1 MRGSGAFHIAG
12 IYMTFHASSRAVPGR
27 LTVLAALLAAF
38 ATSAAPAFAAS
49 DIVISQAYGG
59 GGNSGATYKSDFVEL
74 FNRGTAAVTLTNWS
88 VQYAS
93 AGGTSWQVTTIPT
106 VTLQPGQYYLIQ
118 QATGSGGSV
127 ALSPDLTGT
136 TAMGGSGGKV
146 ALVRATAALT
156 GANPAG
162 GSVADLVGWGSNA
175 NGFEGSGPAGGT
187 ANATAAVR
195 NEAGCVDTDDNA
207 GDFTIATP
215 TPRNTATPANVCG
228 APSVKPIVTN
238 CPASLGVAQGYAGV
252 ALLSASDVDG
262 IVNGATITSS
272 PVPGIVLAGF
282 NAAGEAGASASA
294 RLEVAANVPLG
305 SYPVTIRFVNDQAQE
320 ASCTVNVAVQA
331 LAAVTRTIPQIQG
344 SGAASPVANTTQT
357 TQGVVTAK
365 VAGGFFL
372 QDAAGDGDPATS
384 DGLFV
389 YSGTAADNVSVGQ
402 LVRVTGTVVE
412 FTPNG
417 AARSYTEMKDVTAAV
432 ALSGGHS
439 VAPTNIALP
448 NARLDQVE
456 GMLVR
461 FTSPLT
467 ISQTSYVG
475 SRGELTLSSGRL
487 EIPTNRYVP
496 GSAEAL
502 ALAAANAN
510 NRIVLDDGLFTAPTT
525 IPYIGEGPTVRA
537 GDTVTDLTGVVDFG
551 AIGGGGA
558 GFKLQPTAAP
568 LIARDNPRE
577 GAPLLPSGNV
587 KVASANVLNFFTTF
601 TNGVNHLGQATAGCT
616 IGGSTSRSNCRGADN
631 LAEYVR
637 QRDKIVAELKGIDAD
652 VFGLMEIQNDGDYS
666 AGVLVD
672 SLNAAY
678 GAQVY
683 AVVPK
688 PPATGTDAIRVA
700 MIYKPGKLSLAGAAM
715 SDADGVNNRPPMAQS
730 FVAANGEKFTL
741 VVNHL
746 KSKGSC
752 PSGGGANGDNGDGQ
766 SCWNGTRV
774 LQAQRLV
781 NAFLPQV
788 VAAANDPDVLVIGDM
803 NSYGMEDPIRTI
815 TAAGYVN
822 QLERFVRPA
831 GLPYSYVFGHEAG
844 YLDHALASA
853 ALSPQV
859 AGAAEWHVNAD
870 EPEVIDYN
878 LDGKPQDLYNA
889 LPYRA
894 SDHDPVVI
902 SLNLAP
908 AYVDV
913 TASVQKVSSG
923 LVFNRATQLF
933 TGTITLVNKSG
944 TALNGPL
951 QLSLASLTSGVTLV
965 NATGSKNGAP
975 YITVNGGL
983 SAGASVTVPVSFSN
997 PAKVGLTYTAKVYS
1011 GNF

>member
-1 MRGSGAFHIAG
+1 
-12 IYMTFHASSRAVPGR
+12 MTFHAPSRAVPGR
-27 LTVLAALLAAF
+27 LTVLAALLAGF
-38 ATSAAPAFAAS
+38 AAPAFAAS

-74 FNRGTAAVTLTNWS
+74 FNRGATAVTLTNWS

-93 AGGTSWQVTTIPT
+93 AAGTSWQVTTIPN
-106 VTLQPGQYYLIQ
+106 VTLQPGQYFLIQ
-118 QATGSGGSV
+118 QASGSGGSV

-136 TAMGGSGGKV
+136 IPMGGSGGKV
-146 ALVRATAALT
+146 ALVRGTTALT
-156 GANPAG
+156 GANPTAN
-162 GSVADLVGWGSNA
+162 VADLVGWGGNA
-175 NGFEGSGPAGGT
+175 TGYEGSGPAGGT

-207 GDFTIATP
+207 GDFTVATP
-215 TPRNTATPANVCG
+215 TPRNQATPANVCG
-228 APSVKPIVTN
+228 APVVKPIVPN

-272 PVPGIVLAGF
+272 PVPGIALVGF
-282 NAAGEAGASASA
+282 NAAGAAGASASA
-294 RLEVAANVPLG
+294 RLEVAASVPLG

-344 SGAASPVANTTQT
+344 AGAASPVANTTQT

-372 QDAAGDGDPATS
+372 QDAAGDGDPTTS

-389 YSGTAADNVSVGQ
+389 YATAADNVSVGQ

-412 FTPNG
+412 FTPTG

-439 VAPTNIALP
+439 VAPTNITLP

-496 GSAEAL
+496 RSAEAL

-510 NRIVLDDGLFTAPTT
+510 NRIVLDDGLFTTPTT

-568 LIARDNPRE
+568 LISRENARE
-577 GAPLLPSGNV
+577 GAPLLPGGNV

-601 TNGVNHLGQATAGCT
+601 TNGVNHLGQATSGCT
-616 IGGSTSRSNCRGADN
+616 IGSSTSRSNCRGADN

-700 MIYKPGKLSLAGAAM
+700 MIYKPGKLTLAGPSM
-715 SDADGVNNRPPMAQS
+715 SDADSVHNRPPMAQS
-730 FVAANGEKFTL
+730 FRAVNGEKFTL

-746 KSKGSC
+746 KAKGGC
-752 PSGGGANGDNGDGQ
+752 PASGANADNGDGQ
-766 SCWNGTRV
+766 SCWNATRV
-774 LQAQRLV
+774 QQAQRLV
-781 NAFLPQV
+781 NGFLPQV
-788 VAAANDPDVLVIGDM
+788 VATAGDPDVLVIGDM
-803 NSYGMEDPIRTI
+803 NAYGMEDPIRTI

-822 QLERFVRPA
+822 QLERFVRPV

-859 AGAAEWHVNAD
+859 VGAAEWHVNAD

-894 SDHDPVVI
+894 SDHDPVVV

-908 AYVDV
+908 SYVDV
-913 TASVQKVSSG
+913 TAGVQKVSSG

-944 TALNGPL
+944 AVLNGPL
-951 QLSLASLTSGVTLV
+951 QLSLAGLTAGVTLV
-965 NATGSKNGAP
+965 NATGNKDGAP
-975 YITVNGGL
+975 YITVNAGL
-983 SAGASVTVPVSFSN
+983 AAGAQVVVPVAFSN
-997 PAKVGLTYTAKVYS
+997 PAKAGLSYTAKVYS